1 MSVLSNVIL
10 PTQVTLSEGSSI
22 STFIS
27 TFIALTRIQ
36 KIEFYATVVRNH
48 GFLHLHY
55 ISPKRRSS
63 TSMEN

>member
-1 MSVLSNVIL
+1 MSILSNTVL
-10 PTQVTLSEGSSI
+10 PRQVMLSECSSI

-27 TFIALTRIQ
+27 SFIALTHRQ
-36 KIEFYATVVRNH
+36 KIEFYVTVVKNH

-63 TSMEN
+63 MSIEN